1 MSANNNGRNDDN
13 RNRAAGIRGPSSA
26 LSSFLREHGIR
37 VENRSRQQMIERRRL
52 RREQSVNETSQR
64 QTDANTTTPTDSAAE
79 HDTTESSSTTAQ
91 SSSTG
96 AVESILYTP
105 AASGRRTR
113 SSQARAIIDA
123 ATSSNSK
130 TKKKRPSKNFSDD
143 DQDDDNSDDEFI
155 DPQPSSS
162 CPRAS
167 SARIRVMFCSRC
179 RGRFVRNNS
188 DPTEETMC
196 ADCLSG
202 KEPASARKPTKKRI
216 PGAQSGNKVAWF
228 MHGVKPTA
236 VNVTSLQ
243 DICINVITDH
253 IDDVE
258 ALGDIS
264 FINMDKIAKII
275 CRNRQLTNH
284 TARLFM
290 QPHIRELCL
299 YDCTNVDVT
308 GLKNIAH
315 FCPNLRTLRLYYCG
329 RMTDDVIKLYGNR
342 LQHLTSLTVSG
353 CHLVTEKEWIN
364 FFNTVGERLHTF
376 SLRHSN
382 RFHKSG
388 FKALVENCNK
398 LQHLR
403 LSRIV
408 TLSNDWLDILSES
421 GINALETLELSW
433 PSAEPD
439 RKYVLTPDH
448 LNKVL
453 ARTGGSLNELILRGC
468 TDMTDELLVDGIL
481 PHCNQ
486 LQKLTLEDCP
496 EITSNAFQTL
506 FSDEWKLQPTLIDRQ
521 SVTGLQNISVARCL
535 NFDDDAL
542 TALLQHSGKALTRL
556 DIHSVEKL
564 TVSALEAIAGEVD
577 DTDESYVTGGAG
589 SGNDQYKRRKIDST
603 NAKNANAPSS
613 VCKSL
618 VYLDA
623 SFVRAMDD
631 YVLTKLI
638 RSCSKLKHVKVW
650 GCHQVTDVVK
660 VPSLLIVE
668 GREFV

>member
-1 MSANNNGRNDDN
+1 MSTNDNGRNNDN
-13 RNRAAGIRGPSSA
+13 RNRGAGIRGPTSA

-37 VENRSRQQMIERRRL
+37 VENRSRQQMMERRRL
-52 RREQSVNETSQR
+52 RREQSIREASQR
-64 QTDANTTTPTDSAAE
+64 QTDANSTTPTDSAAQ
-79 HDTTESSSTTAQ
+79 HDTTGSSETTAQ
-91 SSSTG
+91 SSST
-96 AVESILYTP
+96 ATIESILYTP
-105 AASGRRTR
+105 VTSGRRSR
-113 SSQARAIIDA
+113 SSQAQAIIDA

-130 TKKKRPSKNFSDD
+130 TKKKRPSADSSDN
-143 DQDDDNSDDEFI
+143 QDNGSSDDEFI

-162 CPRAS
+162 RPRAS
-167 SARIRVMFCSRC
+167 STRTRVLFCSRC

-188 DPTEETMC
+188 DTTEETMC

-202 KEPASARKPTKKRI
+202 KEPASARKPTKKRL
-216 PGAQSGNKVAWF
+216 PAQSGNKVAWF

-236 VNVTSLQ
+236 ANVTSLQ
-243 DICINVITDH
+243 DICINVIADH

-299 YDCTNVDVT
+299 YDCTNVDDT

-329 RMTDDVIKLYGNR
+329 RMTDDVINLYGSH
-342 LQHLTSLTVSG
+342 LQNLTSLTVSG
-353 CHLVTEKEWIN
+353 CHLVTEKAWIN

-382 RFHKSG
+382 RFHKSS
-388 FKALVENCNK
+388 FSALVENCNK

-408 TLSNDWLDILSES
+408 TLSNDWLDILSDSE
-421 GINALETLELSW
+421 INALETLELSW

-439 RKYVLTPDH
+439 RKYVLTPEH

-453 ARTGGSLNELILRGC
+453 AQTGGSLNELILRGC

-496 EITSNAFQTL
+496 DITSNAFQTL
-506 FSDEWKLQPTLIDRQ
+506 FSDEWKLQPALVDRQ
-521 SVTGLQNISVARCL
+521 AVTGLQTISVARCL
-535 NFDDDAL
+535 NFDDAAL
-542 TALLQHSGKALTRL
+542 ASLLQHSGNALTRL

-564 TVSALEAIAGEVD
+564 TVSALEAIAGQVD
-577 DTDESYVTGGAG
+577 ETDGTKDGT
-589 SGNDQYKRRKIDST
+589 GNDHYKRQKMDST
-603 NAKNANAPSS
+603 NAKNAKPPPPPPSA
-613 VCKSL
+613 CKSL

-638 RSCSKLKHVKVW
+638 QSCSKLKHVKVW